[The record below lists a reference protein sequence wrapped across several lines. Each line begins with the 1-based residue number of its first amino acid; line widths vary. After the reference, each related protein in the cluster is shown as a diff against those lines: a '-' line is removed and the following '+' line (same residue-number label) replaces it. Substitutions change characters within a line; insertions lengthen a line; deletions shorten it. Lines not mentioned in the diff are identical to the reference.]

1 MRMKFLLNGLLAALA
16 ALLLAA
22 GPAAAQKV
30 TVEQNTP
37 LYSEPRME
45 SSQVA
50 QLQQGTAGEVIGK
63 QGVWLNIKTPAAS
76 GWLFSFSVRFES
88 SGAEGSSGSGSAL
101 GRVFGPRRNV
111 AVTST
116 IGVRGIE
123 EEDLK
128 GATFDAEQMK
138 LLDKY
143 VASKEAAEKGARA
156 AGLSRTSV
164 DYLDGRK

>member
-1 MRMKFLLNGLLAALA
+1 MKPLLCSLLAALTA
-16 ALLLAA
+16 MLLAA

-63 QGVWLNIKTPAAS
+63 QGVWLNLKTAAGT

-88 SGAEGSSGSGSAL
+88 QSAEGSSGTGSAL
-101 GRVFGPRRNV
+101 GRVFAPRRSNV
-111 AVTST
+111 SVTST

-128 GATFDAEQMK
+128 AATFNAEQMK
-138 LLDKY
+138 LLDGY
-143 VASKEAAEKGARA
+143 ATSKEAAEKRARG

-164 DYLDGRK
+164 EYLDAKK

>member
-1 MRMKFLLNGLLAALA
+1 MKSLRHGLLAALA
-16 ALLLAA
+16 AILLA

-50 QLQQGTAGEVIGK
+50 QLQAGAAGEVIGK
-63 QGVWLNIKTPAAS
+63 QGVWLNLKTAAGT

-88 SGAEGSSGSGSAL
+88 QGAEGSSGAGSAL
-101 GRVFGPRRNV
+101 GRVFAPRRNV
-111 AVTST
+111 SVTST

-128 GATFDAEQMK
+128 QASFDAEQMK
-138 LLDKY
+138 LLDSY
-143 VASKEAAEKGARA
+143 VASKEAAEKRARG
-156 AGLSRTSV
+156 AGLSRVSV
-164 DYLDGRK
+164 EYLDAAK

>member
-1 MRMKFLLNGLLAALA
+1 MKRLPYSLLAALA
-16 ALLLAA
+16 ITLLVA

-50 QLQQGTAGEVIGK
+50 QLQQGAAGEVIGK

-88 SGAEGSSGSGSAL
+88 QGAEGSSGSGSAL

-111 AVTST
+111 SVTST

-138 LLDKY
+138 LLDGY
-143 VASKEAAEKGARA
+143 AASRDAAEKRARS
-156 AGLSRTSV
+156 AGLSPASV
-164 DYLDGRK
+164 EYLDAKK

>member
-1 MRMKFLLNGLLAALA
+1 MNLLSCSLLAALA
-16 ALLLAA
+16 AGLLAA
-22 GPAAAQKV
+22 APAAAQKV

-50 QLQQGTAGEVIGK
+50 QLQQGSAGEVIRK
-63 QGVWLNIKTPAAS
+63 QGVWLNLKTAAGT
-76 GWLFSFSVRFES
+76 GWLFSFSVRFETQ
-88 SGAEGSSGSGSAL
+88 GAEGSSGSGSAL
-101 GRVFGPRRNV
+101 GRVFAPRRGPS
-111 AVTST
+111 VTST

-128 GATFDAEQMK
+128 GATFDAQQMK
-138 LLDKY
+138 LLDGY
-143 VASKEAAEKGARA
+143 AASKESAEKGARG

-164 DYLDGRK
+164 EYLDAKK

>member
-1 MRMKFLLNGLLAALA
+1 MKFLLNGLLAALA
-16 ALLLAA
+16 AMLLAV

-50 QLQQGTAGEVIGK
+50 QLQQGATGEVIGK
-63 QGVWLNIKTPAAS
+63 QGVWLNLKTSAGT

-88 SGAEGSSGSGSAL
+88 QGAESSSGGSSL
-101 GRVFGPRRNV
+101 GRVFGPRRSSPS
-111 AVTST
+111 VTST
-116 IGVRGIE
+116 IGIRGIE

-128 GATFDAEQMK
+128 GATFNAEQMK

-143 VASKEAAEKGARA
+143 VASKEAAEKGARS
-156 AGLSRTSV
+156 AGLSATSV
-164 DYLDGRK
+164 EYLDAKK

>member
-1 MRMKFLLNGLLAALA
+1 MKFLLNGLLAALA
-16 ALLLAA
+16 AALLAA
-22 GPAAAQKV
+22 SPAAAQKV

-88 SGAEGSSGSGSAL
+88 AGAEASSGSGSAL

-111 AVTST
+111 SVTST
-116 IGVRGIE
+116 IGIRGIE

-138 LLDKY
+138 LLDGY
-143 VASKEAAEKGARA
+143 ASSREAAEKRARG
-156 AGLSRTSV
+156 AGLSPASV
-164 DYLDGRK
+164 DYLDAKK

>member
-1 MRMKFLLNGLLAALA
+1 MKFLLNGLLAALA
-16 ALLLAA
+16 AMLLAV

-50 QLQQGTAGEVIGK
+50 QLQQGAAGEVIGK
-63 QGVWLNIKTPAAS
+63 QGVWLNLKTSAGT

-88 SGAEGSSGSGSAL
+88 QGAESSSGGSSL
-101 GRVFGPRRNV
+101 GRVFGPRRSSPS
-111 AVTST
+111 VTST
-116 IGVRGIE
+116 IGIRGIE

-128 GATFDAEQMK
+128 GATFNAEQMK

-143 VASKEAAEKGARA
+143 VASKEAAEKGARS
-156 AGLSRTSV
+156 AGLSATSV
-164 DYLDGRK
+164 EYLDAKK

>member
-1 MRMKFLLNGLLAALA
+1 VKPLLCSLLAALA
-16 ALLLAA
+16 AGLLAA

-50 QLQQGTAGEVIGK
+50 QLKQGAAGEVIGK

-88 SGAEGSSGSGSAL
+88 QGAEGSSGGGSVL
-101 GRVFGPRRNV
+101 GRVFAPRRGPS
-111 AVTST
+111 VTST

-138 LLDKY
+138 LLDGY
-143 VASKEAAEKGARA
+143 AASRDAAEKRARS
-156 AGLSRTSV
+156 AGLSPTSV
-164 DYLDGRK
+164 EYLDAKK

>member
-1 MRMKFLLNGLLAALA
+1 MKLLSCSLLAALA
-16 ALLLAA
+16 AGLLAA
-22 GPAAAQKV
+22 APAAAQKV

-63 QGVWLNIKTPAAS
+63 QGVWLNIKTPAGS

-88 SGAEGSSGSGSAL
+88 SGAEGSSGTGSAL
-101 GRVFGPRRNV
+101 GRVFAPRRGPS
-111 AVTST
+111 VTST

-128 GATFDAEQMK
+128 GATFDAQQIK
-138 LLDKY
+138 LLDSY
-143 VASKEAAEKGARA
+143 VASKEAAEKGARG

-164 DYLDGRK
+164 EYLDAKK

>member
-1 MRMKFLLNGLLAALA
+1 MTMKHLPYSLLAALA
-16 ALLLAA
+16 AALLAA

-45 SSQVA
+45 STQVA
-50 QLQQGTAGEVIGK
+50 QLQQGTAGEVIAK
-63 QGVWLNIKTPAAS
+63 QGVWLNLKTAAGT

-88 SGAEGSSGSGSAL
+88 QAEGSSGTGSAL
-101 GRVFGPRRNV
+101 GRVFAPRRGPSI
-111 AVTST
+111 TST

-128 GATFDAEQMK
+128 GASFDAQQMK
-138 LLDKY
+138 LLDSY
-143 VASKEAAEKGARA
+143 VASKEVAEKSARS
-156 AGLSRTSV
+156 AGLSGRSV
-164 DYLDGRK
+164 DYLDGKK

>member
-1 MRMKFLLNGLLAALA
+1 MNLLSCSLLAALA
-16 ALLLAA
+16 AGLLAA
-22 GPAAAQKV
+22 APAAAQKV

-50 QLQQGTAGEVIGK
+50 QLQQGSAGEVIRK
-63 QGVWLNIKTPAAS
+63 QGVWLNLKTAAGT

-88 SGAEGSSGSGSAL
+88 QGAEGSSGSGSAL
-101 GRVFGPRRNV
+101 GRVFAPRRGPS
-111 AVTST
+111 VTST

-128 GATFDAEQMK
+128 GATFDAQQMK
-138 LLDKY
+138 LLDGY
-143 VASKEAAEKGARA
+143 AASKESAEKGARG

-164 DYLDGRK
+164 EYLDAKK

>member
-1 MRMKFLLNGLLAALA
+1 MKPPCRSLLAALA
-16 ALLLAA
+16 AMLLAA

-63 QGVWLNIKTPAAS
+63 QGVWLNLKTAAGT

-88 SGAEGSSGSGSAL
+88 QGAEGSSGSGSVL
-101 GRVFGPRRNV
+101 GRVFAPRRSSPS
-111 AVTST
+111 VTST

-128 GATFDAEQMK
+128 GATFDAQQMK
-138 LLDKY
+138 LLDSY
-143 VASKEAAEKGARA
+143 ATSKEAAEKSARA
-156 AGLSRTSV
+156 AGLSGRSV
-164 DYLDGRK
+164 DYLDGKK

>member
-1 MRMKFLLNGLLAALA
+1 MNLLSCSLLAALA
-16 ALLLAA
+16 AGLLAA
-22 GPAAAQKV
+22 APAAAQKV

-50 QLQQGTAGEVIGK
+50 QLQQGSTGEVIRK
-63 QGVWLNIKTPAAS
+63 QGVWLNLKTAAGT

-88 SGAEGSSGSGSAL
+88 QGAEGSSGSGSAL
-101 GRVFGPRRNV
+101 GRVFAPRRGPS
-111 AVTST
+111 VTST

-128 GATFDAEQMK
+128 GATFDAQQMK
-138 LLDKY
+138 LLDGY
-143 VASKEAAEKGARA
+143 AASKESAEKGARG

-164 DYLDGRK
+164 EYLDAKK

>member
-1 MRMKFLLNGLLAALA
+1 MKRLPYSLLAAIAA
-16 ALLLAA
+16 ALLAA
-22 GPAAAQKV
+22 APAAAQKV

-50 QLQQGTAGEVIGK
+50 QLQQGSAGEVIGK

-101 GRVFGPRRNV
+101 GRVFGPRRSSPS
-111 AVTST
+111 VTST
-116 IGVRGIE
+116 IGIRGIE

-128 GATFDAEQMK
+128 GATFDAGQMK
-138 LLDKY
+138 LLDGY
-143 VASKEAAEKGARA
+143 AASRDAAEKRARS
-156 AGLSRTSV
+156 AGLSPTSV
-164 DYLDGRK
+164 EYLDAKK

>member
-1 MRMKFLLNGLLAALA
+1 MKPLSCSLLAALA
-16 ALLLAA
+16 AGLLAA
-22 GPAAAQKV
+22 APTAAQKV

-63 QGVWLNIKTPAAS
+63 QGVWLNLKTAAGT

-88 SGAEGSSGSGSAL
+88 QGAGSSGSGSAL
-101 GRVFGPRRNV
+101 GRVFGPRRSPS
-111 AVTST
+111 VTST

-128 GATFDAEQMK
+128 GATFDAQQMK
-138 LLDKY
+138 LLDGY
-143 VASKEAAEKGARA
+143 ATSKGAAEKAARG
-156 AGLSRTSV
+156 AGLSRASV
-164 DYLDGRK
+164 EYLDAKK

>member
-1 MRMKFLLNGLLAALA
+1 MKPLLCGLLAALA
-16 ALLLAA
+16 SGLLAA

-63 QGVWLNIKTPAAS
+63 QGVWLNLKTAAGT

-88 SGAEGSSGSGSAL
+88 QGAEGSSGTGSAL
-101 GRVFGPRRNV
+101 GRVFAPRRGPS
-111 AVTST
+111 VTST

-128 GATFDAEQMK
+128 GATFDARQMK
-138 LLDKY
+138 LLDSY
-143 VASKEAAEKGARA
+143 VASKEAAEKSARS
-156 AGLSRTSV
+156 AGLSGRSV
-164 DYLDGRK
+164 DYLDGKK

>member
-1 MRMKFLLNGLLAALA
+1 MKLLSCSLLAALA
-16 ALLLAA
+16 AGLLAA
-22 GPAAAQKV
+22 APAAAQKV

-63 QGVWLNIKTPAAS
+63 QGVWLNIKTPAGS

-88 SGAEGSSGSGSAL
+88 SGAEGSSGTGSAL
-101 GRVFGPRRNV
+101 GRVFAPRRSPS
-111 AVTST
+111 VTST

-128 GATFDAEQMK
+128 GATFDAQQIK
-138 LLDKY
+138 LLDSY
-143 VASKEAAEKGARA
+143 VASKEAAEKGARG

-164 DYLDGRK
+164 EYLDAKK

>member
-1 MRMKFLLNGLLAALA
+1 MKLLWCSLLAALA
-16 ALLLAA
+16 AGLLAA
-22 GPAAAQKV
+22 APAAAQKV

-50 QLQQGTAGEVIGK
+50 QLQQGTTGEVIGK
-63 QGVWLNIKTPAAS
+63 QGVWLNLKTAAGT

-88 SGAEGSSGSGSAL
+88 QAAEGSSGTGSAL
-101 GRVFGPRRNV
+101 GRVFAPRRSNV
-111 AVTST
+111 SVTST

-128 GATFDAEQMK
+128 GATFDAQQMK
-138 LLDKY
+138 LLDGY
-143 VASKEAAEKGARA
+143 AASKEAAEKGARG

-164 DYLDGRK
+164 EYLDAKK

>member
-1 MRMKFLLNGLLAALA
+1 MSVKPLLCSLLAALA
-16 ALLLAA
+16 AGLLAA

-63 QGVWLNIKTPAAS
+63 QGVWLNLKTAAGT

-88 SGAEGSSGSGSAL
+88 QSAEGSSGTGSAL
-101 GRVFGPRRNV
+101 GRVFAPRRGPS
-111 AVTST
+111 VTST

-128 GATFDAEQMK
+128 GATFDAQQMK
-138 LLDKY
+138 LLDSY
-143 VASKEAAEKGARA
+143 VTSKEAAEKSARS
-156 AGLSRTSV
+156 AGLSGRSV
-164 DYLDGRK
+164 DYLDGKK

>member
-1 MRMKFLLNGLLAALA
+1 MKPLLCSLLAALA
-16 ALLLAA
+16 AGLLAA
-22 GPAAAQKV
+22 GTAAAQKV

-50 QLQQGTAGEVIGK
+50 QLQQGSAGEVIGK
-63 QGVWLNIKTPAAS
+63 QGVWLNLKTAAGT

-88 SGAEGSSGSGSAL
+88 QSAGASGTGSL
-101 GRVFGPRRNV
+101 GRVFAPRRSPS
-111 AVTST
+111 VTST

-128 GATFDAEQMK
+128 GATFDAQQMK
-138 LLDKY
+138 LLDSY
-143 VASKEAAEKGARA
+143 VASKEAAEKGARG
-156 AGLSRTSV
+156 AGLSRASV
-164 DYLDGRK
+164 EYLDARK

>member
-1 MRMKFLLNGLLAALA
+1 MKSLQHSLFAALA
-16 ALLLAA
+16 ALLLA

-30 TVEQNTP
+30 TVEQNSP

-50 QLQQGTAGEVIGK
+50 QLQQGATGEVIGK
-63 QGVWLNIKTPAAS
+63 QGVWLNLKTGAGT

-88 SGAEGSSGSGSAL
+88 QGAESSSGGSSL
-101 GRVFGPRRNV
+101 GRVFAPRRSSPT
-111 AVTST
+111 VTST
-116 IGVRGIE
+116 IGIRGIE

-138 LLDKY
+138 LLDSY
-143 VASKEAAEKGARA
+143 AASKEAAEKGARGV
-156 AGLSRTSV
+156 GLSHTNV

>member
-1 MRMKFLLNGLLAALA
+1 MKSLLCGLLAALA
-16 ALLLAA
+16 AGLLAA

-63 QGVWLNIKTPAAS
+63 QGVWLNLKTAAGT

-88 SGAEGSSGSGSAL
+88 QSAEGSSGTGSAL
-101 GRVFGPRRNV
+101 GRVFAPRRGPS
-111 AVTST
+111 VTST

-128 GATFDAEQMK
+128 GATFDAQQMK
-138 LLDKY
+138 LLESY
-143 VASKEAAEKGARA
+143 AASKEGAEKSARS
-156 AGLSRTSV
+156 AGLSGRSV
-164 DYLDGRK
+164 DYLDGKK